1 MTNKVFNEDSRVKI
15 PAVIH
20 SVRLGYKY
28 QTKKLPSG
36 SIDAKTNIFKEVFK
50 RNVERINSVELS
62 DAQIDEL
69 LKELASLADN
79 KIDLGEA
86 YLNRLK
92 RTKGIKLIDFDN
104 PDNNEYLV
112 VTELSYSGE
121 RDSFRPDITFLIN
134 GIPVS
139 FLEVKKP
146 NNQGYTNNKGITKY
160 GIQAE
165 FNRMDDR
172 FRNPEFIPYFNMM
185 QIISFS
191 NNLPYDDGTTE
202 PLQGSF
208 YTTPNGSNTMYN
220 HFREEREIAV
230 SEYLSDEIID
240 SILTDNNIS
249 SIRYDLEFNDNMK
262 IDTPTNSFITS
273 IYSPERLLFFIKYGL
288 VYVNSQRDGRNKH
301 VIRYQQ
307 YFALQNLLDKL
318 KKSTELSNVIGDSI
332 KTVLWHTQGSGKTAF
347 AYFASNVLR
356 DFYSAEL
363 IVTKFYFIVD
373 RLDLLTQ
380 SSIEFADRGMT
391 IAKIKSKV
399 DFASNIA
406 SPAITD
412 ISSQRG
418 LYKETMNVVNIQKFS
433 EESKVDLKG
442 MKGIQRIYF
451 IDEVHRGYKEAGIFL
466 ANLLGADPNGLFIG
480 LTGTPILAKKETDND
495 GNLKI
500 IKLGTTD
507 FFDSYLHKYY
517 YNKSIADGYTLPIK
531 KENISTRFKSD
542 VKKMLKVP
550 EDKPVPSSKWNIVT
564 SAEEFIAPLGTY
576 VEEDFKNFR
585 TVTGDLRNK
594 ELGFMIVAASLEQA
608 IKLQRWFEN
617 NSDLKTCLVL
627 SEEDDNAGKQT
638 DYRGHK
644 NKETGLVESTYD
656 GIIVF
661 RMCITGFDA
670 PRLKR
675 LYLLRTI
682 KEHSLLQTLSRVN
695 RPFNHM
701 KYGYIVDFV
710 DITEEYEETN
720 RRYLEELRADIE
732 VDELS
737 DTKDIFVNVE
747 AVKSKIRELDNNLFI
762 YMYNIETN
770 LEAFSK
776 QIRLLDE
783 KTVRNIRSYLEQYKE
798 CYNELRMSYEDVSKI
813 PITEISKA
821 LSETNNRIAIIM
833 ASKALDDDVA
843 EYDFSGLVVEFLRGL
858 EIDLDFMTENDVLEI
873 ITRIQN
879 AFSSNTDK
887 EDPECKDALK
897 NYKCCI
903 KRFKQDA
910 DSVEKVKNIIKE
922 LNGIYSKVLII
933 NNENNALTSRYR
945 GDETCMRVHKKF
957 RGMYSGVLN
966 EVQIFEIITKI
977 SNAMQDEVGHMPDPT
992 SPVII
997 RKMLRHLRRIYLEYG
1012 IKLTPRMAQD
1022 IIEMFLEDKYK
1033 K

>member
-1 MTNKVFNEDSRVKI
+1 MTKKVFNEDSRVKM

-20 SVRLGYKY
+20 AVRLGYKY
-28 QTKKLPSG
+28 QTKKLPAG
-36 SIDAKTNIFKEVFK
+36 SIDTKTNIFKEVFK
-50 RNVERINSVELS
+50 KNLERINDIELS
-62 DAQIDEL
+62 DVKIDKL
-69 LKELASLADN
+69 LKEIASLIDN
-79 KIDLGEA
+79 RIDLGEA
-86 YLNRLK
+86 YLKRLK
-92 RTKGIKLIDFDN
+92 QTKGIKFIDFDN
-104 PDNNEYLV
+104 PENNEYFV
-112 VTELSYSGE
+112 VTELTFSGDK
-121 RDSFRPDITFLIN
+121 DSFRPDITFLIN

-146 NNQGYTNNKGITKY
+146 NNQGYTNNRGITKY

-165 FNRMDDR
+165 FNRMEDR
-172 FRNPEFIPYFNMM
+172 FRNPEFIPYLNMM
-185 QIISFS
+185 QVISFS
-191 NNLPYDDGTTE
+191 NNLPYDDNTTE

-208 YTTPNGSNTMYN
+208 YTTPNGLNTSYN
-220 HFREEREIAV
+220 HFREERECAV
-230 SEYLSDEIID
+230 SEYLSDETID
-240 SILTDNNIS
+240 AILTDNNIS
-249 SIRYDLEFNDNMK
+249 SIRNDVEFNDNMK
-262 IDTPTNSFITS
+262 VDTPTNSFITS
-273 IYSPERLLFFIKYGL
+273 MYTPERLLFFIKYGL

-301 VIRYQQ
+301 IIRYQQ

-318 KKSTELSNVIGDSI
+318 KISNVLSEEARDSI

-356 DFYSAEL
+356 DFFSSRR

-391 IAKIKSKV
+391 IAKIKSKS
-399 DFASNIA
+399 DFAGNIA

-418 LYKETMNVVNIQKFS
+418 RYKETMNVVNIQKFS
-433 EESKVDLKG
+433 EESKVDMKS

-480 LTGTPILAKKETDND
+480 LTGTPILAKKEKDAE
-495 GNLKI
+495 GNVKI
-500 IKLGTTD
+500 IRPGTTD

-531 KENISTRFKSD
+531 KENISTRFKTD
-542 VKKMLKVP
+542 IKKMLKVAD
-550 EDKPVPSSKWNIVT
+550 DKPVPASKWNIIT
-564 SAEEFIAPLGTY
+564 SSDEFIAPLGTY
-576 VEEDFKNFR
+576 IEEDFKNFR
-585 TVTGDLRNK
+585 SVVGDVGKK
-594 ELGFMIVAASLEQA
+594 ELGFMIVAASSEQA
-608 IKLQRWFEN
+608 IKIQEWFDN

-638 DYRGHK
+638 AYRGHK
-644 NKETGLVESTYD
+644 NKDTGLVESFYD

-695 RPFNHM
+695 RPFKHM

-710 DITEEYEETN
+710 DVTEEYEETN

-732 VDELS
+732 VDELT
-737 DTKDIFVNVE
+737 DTKDIFIDVE
-747 AVKSKIRELDNNLFI
+747 SVKAKLRELDNKLFM

-770 LEAFSK
+770 LEEFSK

-783 KTVRNIRSYLEQYKE
+783 QTVRTIRSELEQYKE

-813 PITEISKA
+813 PIGAISKA

-833 ASKALDDDVA
+833 AAKALDDDQV
-843 EYDFSGLVVEFLRGL
+843 EYDFSGLVVEFLKGL
-858 EIDLDFMTENDVLEI
+858 QVDLDFTTENDVLEV

-887 EDPECKDALK
+887 DDPEYKEVLL
-897 NYKCCI
+897 NYKTCL
-903 KRFKQDA
+903 KRFKKDA
-910 DSVEKVKNIIKE
+910 DSVEKVKEVMKE
-922 LNGIYSKVLII
+922 LNTICDKVLII
-933 NNENNALTSRYR
+933 NNQNSALTSRYR

-957 RGMYSGVLN
+957 RTIYAEALN
-966 EVQIFEIITKI
+966 EVQIFDVISKI
-977 SNAMQDEVGHMPDPT
+977 SSAMQDEVGHMPDPT
-992 SPVII
+992 RSVII
-997 RKMLRHLRRIYLEYG
+997 RKMLRHLRVIYLEYG

-1033 K
+1033 D

>member
-1 MTNKVFNEDSRVKI
+1 MERSLDYGKKRVKL

-20 SVRLGYKY
+20 AVRLGYKY
-28 QTKKLPSG
+28 QTKKLPVG
-36 SIDAKTNIFKEVFK
+36 SIDARTNIFKDIFK
-50 RNVERINSVELS
+50 QNLERINDIEIS
-62 DAQIDEL
+62 DAKVDEL
-69 LKELASLADN
+69 LKEIASLIDN
-79 KIDLGEA
+79 RIDLGEA
-86 YLNRLK
+86 YWERLK
-92 RTKGIKLIDFDN
+92 QTKGIKLIDFDN
-104 PDNNEYLV
+104 PDANEYFV
-112 VTELSYSGE
+112 VTELTFSGE
-121 RDSFRPDITFLIN
+121 KDSFRPDITFLIN

-146 NNQGYTNNKGITKY
+146 NNQGYTNNRGITKY

-165 FNRMDDR
+165 FNRMEDR
-172 FRNPEFIPYFNMM
+172 FRNSEFVPYLNMM

-208 YTTPNGSNTMYN
+208 YTTPNGLNTSYN

-230 SEYLSDEIID
+230 PEYLSDETID
-240 SILTDNNIS
+240 AILTDNNIS
-249 SIRYDLEFNDNMK
+249 SIRDDAEFNENMK

-273 IYSPERLLFFIKYGL
+273 VYSPQRLLFFIKYGL

-307 YFALQNLLDKL
+307 YFALHNLLDKL
-318 KKSTELSNVIGDSI
+318 KGSNALSRDSWDSI

-347 AYFASNVLR
+347 AYFATNVLR
-356 DFYSAEL
+356 DFFSEKR

-391 IAKIKSKV
+391 IAKIESKS
-399 DFASNIA
+399 DFAENIA

-418 LYKETMNVVNIQKFS
+418 IYKETMNVVNIQKFS
-433 EESKVDLKG
+433 DESKVDMKG
-442 MKGIQRIYF
+442 VKGIQRIYF

-466 ANLLGADPNGLFIG
+466 ANLLGADPKGLFIG
-480 LTGTPILAKKETDND
+480 LTGTPILAKKEKDEN
-495 GNLKI
+495 GNVKI
-500 IKLGTTD
+500 IRPGTTD

-531 KENISTRFKSD
+531 KESISTRFKSD
-542 VKKMLKVP
+542 IKKMLRVAD
-550 EDKPVPSSKWNIVT
+550 DKPVPASKWNIVT
-564 SAEEFIAPLGTY
+564 SADEFIAPLGTY
-576 VEEDFKNFR
+576 IEEDFINFR
-585 TVTGDLRNK
+585 NVTGDAGKR
-594 ELGFMIVAASLEQA
+594 ELGFMIVAASSEQA
-608 IKLQRWFEN
+608 IKIQGWFEQ
-617 NSDLKTCLVL
+617 NSTLKTCLVL

-644 NKETGLVESTYD
+644 NKDTGLVESSYD

-695 RPFNHM
+695 RPFKHM

-710 DITEEYEETN
+710 DVTEEYEETN

-732 VDELS
+732 VDELT
-737 DTKDIFVNVE
+737 DTKDVFINVE
-747 AVKSKIRELDNNLFI
+747 SVKSMIRELDNKLFM

-770 LEAFSK
+770 LEEFSK

-783 KTVRNIRSYLEQYKE
+783 QTVRDIRSNLEKYKE

-813 PITEISKA
+813 PIGAISKA
-821 LSETNNRIAIIM
+821 LSEVNNRIAIIM
-833 ASKALDDDVA
+833 ASKALDDEEI
-843 EYDFSGLVVEFLRGL
+843 EYDFSGLVVEFLKGL
-858 EIDLDFMTENDVLEI
+858 QIDLDFTTENDVLEI

-887 EDPECKDALK
+887 DDPEYKEALS
-897 NYKCCI
+897 NYKTCL
-903 KRFKQDA
+903 KRFKKEA
-910 DSVEKVKNIIKE
+910 DSVEKVKNIMKE
-922 LNGIYSKVLII
+922 LNEICDKVLII
-933 NNENNALTSRYR
+933 NSQNSALTSRYR
-945 GDETCMRVHKKF
+945 GEETCMRVHKKF
-957 RGMYSGVLN
+957 RTIYAGVLN
-966 EVQIFEIITKI
+966 EVQIYDVISKI
-977 SNAMQDEVGHMPDPT
+977 SVAMQDEVGHMPDPT
-992 SPVII
+992 RPVII
-997 RKMLRHLRRIYLEYG
+997 RKMLRHLRVIYLEYG

-1033 K
+1033 N